1 MCIYLE
7 REREMPFTYMHRKP
21 VKSLPMNIHMCIY
34 KYIYMCVSIYLK
46 KLFLVFFQAEGLT

>member
-21 VKSLPMNIHMCIY
+21 VKSLPMNIHVCIY
-34 KYIYMCVSIYLK
+34 KYIYMCVSI
-46 KLFLVFFQAEGLT
+46 